1 MIRAI
6 IIDDEQHCSNR
17 LTDLL
22 NRFCKQAVTIA
33 GTFKNVDD
41 AVAGIN
47 TLKPDLVFLDI
58 QLHDQTGFDLLERI
72 SQIDFEVIFTTAY
85 DNYAIQAFK
94 FSAVDYLL
102 KPIDPDDLVQSVGKL
117 QKIFHQRELT
127 EKFDALLHNIKTADT
142 LSKKITV
149 ATSKGL
155 LFLQVS
161 DITRCQSDV
170 NYTTIYLKD
179 KQQIVVAKTLKEF
192 EDMLSDHNF
201 FRIHNS
207 HLINMDCIKSYHKGK
222 GGYVTLIDNTSLEV
236 STRRRDLFLKRV
248 EEM

>member
-6 IIDDEQHCSNR
+6 IIDDETHCTQR
-17 LTDLL
+17 LAGLL
-22 NRFCKQAVTIA
+22 DRYCKQSVWVA
-33 GTFKNVDD
+33 GTFDNVDD
-41 AVAGIN
+41 AVAGLAA
-47 TLKPDLVFLDI
+47 LKPELVFLDI
-58 QLHDQTGFDLLERI
+58 QLHEQTGFDLLGRLP
-72 SQIDFEVIFTTAY
+72 QIDFEVIFTTAY

-102 KPIDPDDLVQSVGKL
+102 KPIDADDLLQAVVRL
-117 QKIFHQRELT
+117 QKILDQRQLT
-127 EKFDALLHNIKTADT
+127 EKFNILLHNLKTTDNT
-142 LSKKITV
+142 SKKITV
-149 ATSKGL
+149 ATNKGL

-179 KQQIVVAKTLKEF
+179 KRQIVVAKTLKDF
-192 EDMLSDHNF
+192 EDMLTDHNF

-222 GGYVTLIDNTSLEV
+222 GGYVTLNDNTSLEV
-236 STRRRDLFLKRV
+236 STRRRDLFLKKV

>member
-6 IIDDEQHCSNR
+6 IIDDETHCTQR
-17 LTDLL
+17 LAGLL
-22 NRFCKQAVTIA
+22 DRYCKQSVWVA
-33 GTFKNVDD
+33 GTFDNVDD
-41 AVAGIN
+41 AVAGLAA
-47 TLKPDLVFLDI
+47 LKPELVFLDI
-58 QLHDQTGFDLLERI
+58 QLHEQTGFDLLGRLP
-72 SQIDFEVIFTTAY
+72 QIDFEVIFTTAY

-102 KPIDPDDLVQSVGKL
+102 KPIDADDLLQAIVRL
-117 QKIFHQRELT
+117 QKILDQRQLT
-127 EKFDALLHNIKTADT
+127 EKFNTLLHNLKTTDNT
-142 LSKKITV
+142 SKKITV
-149 ATSKGL
+149 ATNKGL

-179 KQQIVVAKTLKEF
+179 KQQIVVAKTLKDF
-192 EDMLSDHNF
+192 EDMLTDHNF

-222 GGYVTLIDNTSLEV
+222 GGYVTLNDNTSLEV
-236 STRRRDLFLKRV
+236 STRRRDLFLKKV